1 MASHELLAK
10 IELLDKYTK
19 MFNNQPLYFSSNFP
33 AGIGDFN
40 VCLQKQDQFITI
52 YHQIKCRQSES
63 AYSLEKIHNF
73 LSKYNIEPGSDV
85 TKKLCLDYSRLKD
98 DNLIEFYLN
107 LKTDQKLQKLIADN
121 AFLIFDDSMEF
132 DKMLNLLV
140 GFELNPNI
148 QPLLE
153 SHLTILS

>member
-19 MFNNQPLYFSSNFP
+19 MFNNQSLYFSSNFP

-63 AYSLEKIHNF
+63 VYSLEKIYNF
-73 LSKYNIEPGSDV
+73 LSRCN
-85 TKKLCLDYSRLKD
+85 KK
-98 DNLIEFYLN
+98 
-107 LKTDQKLQKLIADN
+107 
-121 AFLIFDDSMEF
+121 
-132 DKMLNLLV
+132 
-140 GFELNPNI
+140 
-148 QPLLE
+148 
-153 SHLTILS
+153 TISGLFTFKR